1 MNDYILLL
9 HILAAT
15 IWTGG
20 HLVLAITILPRV
32 LKEKSPADLL
42 RFESGYEK
50 VGVPALVIQVVT
62 GLLLAHNLMP
72 DIVMWFSFDNPLS
85 RLILLKLGLLLAT
98 ILFAI
103 DARLRII
110 PNLTEENLLPL
121 AYHIIPVTVISVLF
135 VIVGV
140 SFRTSGL
147 L

>member
-20 HLVLAITILPRV
+20 HLVLALTILPRV

-50 VGVPALVIQVVT
+50 VGVPALVIQVVS

-98 ILFAI
+98 LLLAI
-103 DARLRII
+103 DARQRII

-140 SFRTSGL
+140 SFRTTGL

>member
-9 HILAAT
+9 HLLAAT

-20 HLVLAITILPRV
+20 HLVLAITILPRA
-32 LKEKSPADLL
+32 LKEKSPTDLL
-42 RFESGYEK
+42 RFEAGYEK
-50 VGVPALVIQVVT
+50 VGVPALAIQVVT
-62 GLLLAHNLMP
+62 GLLLAHNIMP
-72 DIVMWFSFDNPLS
+72 DIAMWFSFDNPLS

-98 ILFAI
+98 LLFAI

-110 PNLTEENLLPL
+110 PNLTEENLMPL